1 MFPQKFGAKT
11 DGLSAINTRFSWK
24 KYLLPRK
31 SRSSQRRCSL
41 KEGMQRPAQVFSC
54 EYCEIFKKTY
64 SEKHLQTAAYENR
77 ASVTNL
83 PKGSISWILSSF
95 YLKLLVFKA
104 FNFAMME
111 CFFSLEHIFIIKR
124 YTSSEMSFLHRWC
137 Y

>member
-1 MFPQKFGAKT
+1 MFPQEFGKKQVW
-11 DGLSAINTRFSWK
+11 LSAINTRFRWK

-104 FNFAMME
+104 FNFAMMG

>member
-1 MFPQKFGAKT
+1 MFPQEFGEKQVW
-11 DGLSAINTRFSWK
+11 LSAINTRFRWK